1 MIKQRPEEKGGK
13 LGENQLT
20 RMKEIFVPFFRVI
33 EEECDEFA
41 FYMLNLRVVPNSRKP
56 AIQFEFLTS
65 IESGAQKQVR
75 MAYNLNENRTY
86 IGKEFHLTEVQEAKI
101 NKAVEKV
108 IWDLNGI
115 PDKSLKLN
123 QALIEFGDKFKEG
136 YLYWD
141 DDYIEG
147 GDGLLLKSNRI
158 FKDYALDYTS
168 YTFDFDKFV

>member
-1 MIKQRPEEKGGK
+1 MITERPEEKGGK

-20 RMKEIFVPFFRVI
+20 RMKEIFVPFFKVI

-56 AIQFEFLTS
+56 AIQFEFITS
-65 IESGAQKQVR
+65 NESGTQKEVR
-75 MAYNLNENRTY
+75 MAYNLEEGKTY
-86 IGKEFHLTEVQEAKI
+86 IERVFHLTDAQEAKVS
-101 NKAVEKV
+101 KAVEKV

-123 QALIEFGDKFKEG
+123 QAIIEFGDKFKEG

-158 FKDYALDYTS
+158 YKDYALDYTS
-168 YTFDFDKFV
+168 YTFDFDKFN

>member
-1 MIKQRPEEKGGK
+1 MITKRPEEKGGK

-20 RMKEIFVPFFRVI
+20 RMKEIFVPFFKVI
-33 EEECDEFA
+33 ETECDEFA

-56 AIQFEFLTS
+56 AIQFEFITS
-65 IESGAQKQVR
+65 TESGTQKEVR
-75 MAYNLNENRTY
+75 MAYNLEENKTY
-86 IGKEFHLTEVQEAKI
+86 IERVFHLTDAQEDRVS
-101 NKAVEKV
+101 KAVEKV

-115 PDKSLKLN
+115 PDKALKLN

-136 YLYWD
+136 YLYLD

-158 FKDYALDYTS
+158 YKNFGLDYTS
-168 YTFDFDKFV
+168 YNFDFDKFN

>member
-1 MIKQRPEEKGGK
+1 MITKRPEEKGGK

-20 RMKEIFVPFFRVI
+20 RMKEIFVPFFKVI
-33 EEECDEFA
+33 ETECDEFA

-56 AIQFEFLTS
+56 AIQFEFITS
-65 IESGAQKQVR
+65 TESGTQKEVR
-75 MAYNLNENRTY
+75 MAYNLEENKTY
-86 IGKEFHLTEVQEAKI
+86 IERVFHLTDAQEDRVS
-101 NKAVEKV
+101 KAVEKV

-115 PDKSLKLN
+115 PDKALKLN

-158 FKDYALDYTS
+158 YKDYALDYTS
-168 YTFDFDKFV
+168 YNFDFDKFN